1 MSDRYDPVKEAVVT
15 IVSLDTDA
23 QTVAIE
29 DYSRSARETYRQI
42 AFHMCRTNNLPA
54 NRHLDDVIQIVA
66 TRDYELILEA
76 IEDPTI
82 FDRIN
87 RWTGYLHDE
96 SRNAVKSYVDTTA
109 GAAPMTGMTNLNRRR
124 RLLSSMRQSMIMDGH
139 DSPTDTE
146 VVEATNERL
155 YRTRRDPAKSGL
167 ICTVDDFYLTVSPLE
182 VVPDVA
188 TSGDLDSVIHSTEGA
203 QIVAKAIEEATTESE
218 TFGVVLDCYFGE
230 LFGDGATGQ
239 IPQTADVAEMTGL
252 TSRECSR
259 LKRNGLIVMQR
270 LMRDHY
276 GITSEDW
283 IAS

>member
-1 MSDRYDPVKEAVVT
+1 MSDEDDPIKGVISS
-15 IVSLDTDA
+15 IVSLDDDA
-23 QTVAIE
+23 RTVAIE

-42 AFHMCRTNNLPA
+42 AFHLCRTNNLPP
-54 NRHLDDVIQIVA
+54 NRHLDDLIQIVA
-66 TRDYELILEA
+66 TRDYELILKA
-76 IEDPTI
+76 VEDPTI

-87 RWTGYLHDE
+87 RWTGYLRNE
-96 SRNAVKSYVDTTA
+96 SRNAVKTYKDTTA
-109 GAAPMTGMTNLNRRR
+109 GEAPMSGMTTLNRRR
-124 RLLSSMRQSMIMDGH
+124 RLLASMRQSLATDGFENA
-139 DSPTDTE
+139 TDIE
-146 VVEATNERL
+146 VVDATNEHLRK
-155 YRTRRDPAKSGL
+155 TQKNPEKSGL
-167 ICTVDDFYLTVSPLE
+167 ICSVDDFYLTVSPLE
-182 VVPDVA
+182 VVPDVS

-203 QIVAKAIEEATTESE
+203 FIVAKAIEEATTESE

-252 TSRECSR
+252 TSRDCSR
-259 LKRNGLIVMQR
+259 LKRNGLTMMQR